1 MSGDTQDSSQ
11 TDWEG
16 EGGAPE
22 PEPKQKTLKGYEIP
36 VPKRDS
42 IFAAFKKI
50 IQPVKKSP

>member
-1 MSGDTQDSSQ
+1 MIGDTQDPSQ

-16 EGGAPE
+16 EGGASG
-22 PEPKQKTLKGYEIP
+22 PEPKQKTFKGHEIP

-50 IQPVKKSP
+50 IQPVKKR